1 MKPVILNNAI
11 ILTGGIATGKSS
23 VAKILKKY
31 GYDVIDS
38 DEIAHEALEIKQ
50 DEIIEHFGD
59 EILDSGCI
67 SRPLLGRIVFS
78 SQESKKAL
86 EAILHPYIFDE
97 IVKRATFLEQK
108 RKVYFLD
115 IPLYFETKK
124 RYLGREIWCV
134 ASNEKIQLE
143 RLMLR
148 NNLSRQDALA
158 RINAQMPLGEK
169 LKESDVIIKNN
180 STLEELEHRVKD
192 QLKLIR

>member
-31 GYDVIDS
+31 GYEVIDS

-50 DEIIEHFGD
+50 DEIVERFGD
-59 EILDSGCI
+59 KILDSGCI

-134 ASNEKIQLE
+134 ASDEKIQLE

-148 NNLSRQDALA
+148 NNLSKQEALA

>member
-31 GYDVIDS
+31 GYEVIDS

-50 DEIIEHFGD
+50 DEIVEHFGD
-59 EILDSGCI
+59 KILDSGHI

-97 IVKRATFLEQK
+97 IVKRAAFLEQK

-134 ASNEKIQLE
+134 ASDEKIQLE

-148 NNLSRQDALA
+148 SNLSKQDALA

-192 QLKLIR
+192 QLKLI

>member
-31 GYDVIDS
+31 GYEVIDS

-50 DEIIEHFGD
+50 DEIVEHFGD
-59 EILDSGCI
+59 RILDSGCI

-78 SQESKKAL
+78 SQESKKTL

-108 RKVYFLD
+108 RKIYFLD

-134 ASNEKIQLE
+134 ASDEKIQLE

-148 NNLSRQDALA
+148 SNFSKQDALA

>member
-31 GYDVIDS
+31 GYEVIDS

-50 DEIIEHFGD
+50 DEIVKHFGD
-59 EILDSGCI
+59 KILDSGCI

-86 EAILHPYIFDE
+86 EAILHPYIFNE

-134 ASNEKIQLE
+134 ASDEKIQLE

-148 NNLSRQDALA
+148 SNLSRQDALA
-158 RINAQMPLGEK
+158 RINAQIPLGEK

-192 QLKLIR
+192 QLKLI